1 MIENLYKQTDKNFM
15 LDLREISKQ
24 MCLPRLKHQ
33 ITKHIIY
40 YRIYYIIEYI
50 YIYIYI
56 YIKWSTDLKENK
68 R

>member
-15 LDLREISKQ
+15 LEIKEISKQ
-24 MCLPRLKHQ
+24 MCLPCLKHQ
-33 ITKHIIY
+33 ITKH
-40 YRIYYIIEYI
+40 RIYYIIE
-50 YIYIYI
+50 YIYI